1 MTCSL
6 RDFTSFQW
14 GLAVTLSIYLY
25 GAAKQQ
31 KVKEKKEKKNSQE
44 RKVEKLAIRAC
55 GDPVCVKM
63 CSPYTEEGHFL
74 PKFLFHLT
82 FVPLS

>member
-1 MTCSL
+1 MGISCNVEHLLIWCCKT
-6 RDFTSFQW
+6 
-14 GLAVTLSIYLY
+14 
-25 GAAKQQ
+25 AKGQR
-31 KVKEKKEKKNSQE
+31 EEREKKNSQE

-74 PKFLFHLT
+74 PKCLFHLT